1 MARAFFALCGVAVGV
16 LFGLVVASIGGGSLR
31 DVTAE
36 RDQLLQRNKELVDK
50 ATTTASEVERLKS
63 EIQRN
68 AETHDSSQ
76 PVQRRKPHIASGLA
90 RLLQLE
96 GSGKSQAIRVSPDEV
111 AEFWKTQGFSVRRD
125 DNEVRGMRSD
135 PDYNLLARFKS
146 AELHELVFQFPY
158 WGDSSESAIQTT
170 KAAQPLAQA
179 MGISWGV
186 VALVVNCS
194 TVNQDK
200 HEAAKDHDVM
210 INSHYRDPEVF
221 LTLDRREEAE
231 E

>member
-1 MARAFFALCGVAVGV
+1 MARVLFALCGFAIGI

-36 RDQLLQRNKELVDK
+36 RDQLLQENKELADK
-50 ATTTASEVERLKS
+50 ATSAASEVERLKR
-63 EIQRN
+63 EVQRK
-68 AETHDSSQ
+68 AETQDSPRGAESHNGHMV
-76 PVQRRKPHIASGLA
+76 PGLA

-111 AEFWKTQGFSVRRD
+111 AEFWKSQGYSVTKE
-125 DNEVRGMRSD
+125 DNEVRGMRSH
-135 PDYNLLARFKS
+135 PHYILLARFKS
-146 AELHELVFQFPY
+146 GELHQLVFEFPY
-158 WGDSSESAIQTT
+158 WGDSSESAIRTT
-170 KAAQPLAQA
+170 KAGSPLTHA

-194 TVNQDK
+194 TVNQGK

-210 INSHYRDPEVF
+210 INSHYREPEVF
-221 LTLDRREEAE
+221 LTLNRREEAQE
-231 E
+231 